1 MGCIDKLNKLLK
13 NGWTTQSIANE
24 LGVSKTTISR
34 WVRGLQDPSPAA
46 EKVLNNKLD
55 FLLEGS
61 TNKALCP
68 NCYEHLVLDVSH
80 MLTSNPPK
88 YEIYCEGCGYRG
100 YIQCSES
107 YGYEWKKVEDK
118 INHISDSKVVDWTI
132 DGIKLQDI
140 PTVVDLKVKDGEDV
154 GIDSSLYDHLTC
166 EHCGKRFY
174 TIGDYFDH
182 KNHCKEC
189 HEYKKCLDK
198 EIAELEQQLANLKAQ
213 KEKEKWQFTEDEKVI
228 LRNLPEEYRWIA
240 RDKDDHLWI
249 YRRKPEKSSSCGEWH
264 CFDEIVIHEINEFS
278 HLFQCIQWE
287 DDEPCEFRK
296 FI

>member
-13 NGWTTQSIANE
+13 SGWTTQSIANE

-34 WVRGLQDPSPAA
+34 WARGLQDPSPAA

-118 INHISDSKVVDWTI
+118 INHISDSRVVDGTI
-132 DGIKLQDI
+132 DGIKLKDI
-140 PTVVDLKVKDGEDV
+140 PIVTDLKVKDESNVD
-154 GIDSSLYDHLTC
+154 IDSSFYDHLTC
-166 EHCGKRFY
+166 EYCGKEFY
-174 TIGDYFDH
+174 ITGDYFGH
-182 KNHCKEC
+182 KNH
-189 HEYKKCLDK
+189 KCLDK
-198 EIAELEQQLANLKAQ
+198 EIAELEQQLARLKAQ
-213 KEKEKWQFTEDEKVI
+213 KEKMKWSFSEDEKVI
-228 LRNLPEEYRWIA
+228 LRNMSKKFKFIA
-240 RDKDDHLWI
+240 RDEDGKLWAFEEEPHKNI
-249 YRRKPEKSSSCGEWH
+249 DFISPDKIWADGGEYID
-264 CFDEIVIHEINEFS
+264 FTFYN
-278 HLFQCIQWE
+278 HLFECIQWS
-287 DDEPCEFRK
+287 DTEPCEFRN